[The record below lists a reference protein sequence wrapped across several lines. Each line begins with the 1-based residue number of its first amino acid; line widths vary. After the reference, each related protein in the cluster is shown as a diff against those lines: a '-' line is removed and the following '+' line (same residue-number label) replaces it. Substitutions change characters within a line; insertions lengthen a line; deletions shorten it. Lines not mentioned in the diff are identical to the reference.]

1 MRQALAA
8 LIDYAGLFPP
18 AGLDMQRAAENYAS
32 YRDGEYS
39 WVLGSFV
46 VPAARLEELEK
57 YVPSRQRP
65 WNVSVLTGPDLQE
78 ELGMIGRFVQRGA
91 GDVAWIETKAA
102 NVEQIRLVRERVPR
116 HIGIYFE
123 IADPSLLGTIAESGS
138 RAKLRTGGVT
148 AEAFPSVDKVA
159 RFIRAAREEK
169 VPFKCTAGLHHA
181 VRAAHPLTYQPD
193 SPRAVMH
200 GFLNVLLAAA
210 LAQKGASVE
219 ELAETLEASSL
230 ALPRSDLEMRL
241 ARECGLVSFGSC
253 SFTEPIADLRSLE
266 IL

>member
-1 MRQALAA
+1 MLPGSRRRLRTSSRSALHVNGCRGTLAYTSRSPIPLCSAQSLSRDRAPSCGPAA
-8 LIDYAGLFPP
+8 L
-18 AGLDMQRAAENYAS
+18 
-32 YRDGEYS
+32 
-39 WVLGSFV
+39 
-46 VPAARLEELEK
+46 
-57 YVPSRQRP
+57 RP
-65 WNVSVLTGPDLQE
+65 RS
-78 ELGMIGRFVQRGA
+78 
-91 GDVAWIETKAA
+91 
-102 NVEQIRLVRERVPR
+102 
-116 HIGIYFE
+116 
-123 IADPSLLGTIAESGS
+123 
-138 RAKLRTGGVT
+138 
-148 AEAFPSVDKVA
+148 FPSVDAVA

-210 LAQKGASVE
+210 FAQKGASVE

-230 ALPRSDLEMRL
+230 ALPRADLEMRL

-253 SFTEPIADLRSLE
+253 SFTEPIAELRSLE